1 VTTATHSWGIPERSS
16 LLTWAYRHIGRS
28 SSRTVCPGMSAIRAD
43 PAFHTW
49 AQLIASRNAG
59 TADAFLFHGTRSEQ

>member
-1 VTTATHSWGIPERSS
+1 MTTATRSEGIPERSS
-16 LLTWAYRHIGRS
+16 LLTWVYRHIGRS
-28 SSRTVCPGMSAIRAD
+28 SSRTVRPGMSAIRAD

-59 TADAFLFHGTRSEQ
+59 TAVDFLFHGTRSEQ

>member
-1 VTTATHSWGIPERSS
+1 VITDTSSWGIPERSP
-16 LLTWAYRHIGRS
+16 LLTWGYRHIGRS
-28 SSRTVCPGMSAIRAD
+28 SSRAVCPGMSAIRAD

-59 TADAFLFHGTRSEQ
+59 TAVAFLFHGTRSEQ